1 MGNVWRE
8 EMGKYIYLGGKKVSH
23 CEKLSENYPLQRQCF
38 SLVNLFALAIWGSL
52 SIAFPSLAP
61 IGHHLGICVP
71 PWCLRNSADTD
82 SWQLH
87 ESHGA
92 WLGHMGYNSPK
103 IPLGNINTGNSDC
116 EFPLSWPTPKN
127 ASLPPS
133 LFPSVLLRQWH
144 FTPSPSAV
152 FVSKGFAWF
161 CFLMHCW
168 YRLPCSFFHG
178 Q

>member
-8 EMGKYIYLGGKKVSH
+8 EMGKCIYMGGGSATLWKTAR
-23 CEKLSENYPLQRQCF
+23 KLSFAKVIFFPLVQPACTCILGF
-38 SLVNLFALAIWGSL
+38 SVHCICQPGSY
-52 SIAFPSLAP
+52 I
-61 IGHHLGICVP
+61 LGIPCGSVSCP
-71 PWCLRNSADTD
+71 DAWETLQTD

-87 ESHGA
+87 ESQSA

-103 IPLGNINTGNSDC
+103 TPLGNINAGECGC
-116 EFPLSWPTPKN
+116 EFQLSWLTPKN
-127 ASLPPS
+127 ASLPPCLPQFCS
-133 LFPSVLLRQWH
+133 DSV
-144 FTPSPSAV
+144 TPSPSAV
-152 FVSKGFAWF
+152 FVSKGSAWF